1 MPCETLR
8 SWGEILSHFVGE
20 APKCISGR
28 NGRCLRELFLTGIYC
43 VMKSVGLSASFS
55 RAAHSY
61 YYIRNA
67 ENGAIMSKIIAVT
80 SGKGGTGKS
89 SICSE
94 LGFALAKQGHRTLII
109 ELDFGLRCLD
119 IMLGVKNDIKYD
131 LGNVLKGE
139 CDIYQATT
147 QVKIATNLS
156 IVCAPEDPFARVD
169 AETIKNICQE
179 MRKYYEYIIVDTSA
193 GTNASVFDVVE
204 QSDLILIN
212 TTPDPVCVRDAR
224 TMSDEFYKRG
234 NKKQRLI
241 INKVNPDLFKA
252 DLVVDLDEIID
263 TVGVQLIG
271 VIPDDDAVII
281 ATSKGEPLP
290 SSSLA
295 FKAFD
300 AISKRIKGE
309 DVPLSFK
316 VLLQ

>member
-1 MPCETLR
+1 
-8 SWGEILSHFVGE
+8 
-20 APKCISGR
+20 
-28 NGRCLRELFLTGIYC
+28 
-43 VMKSVGLSASFS
+43 
-55 RAAHSY
+55 
-61 YYIRNA
+61 
-67 ENGAIMSKIIAVT
+67 MSKIIAVT

-271 VIPDDDAVII
+271 VIPDMMLLLSQPPRENLFPPAHWHSRHLTLFQRESRVRTFLSASRFFFSNDGFCYL
-281 ATSKGEPLP
+281 TGKGMIENEYCTYC
-290 SSSLA
+290 A
-295 FKAFD
+295 
-300 AISKRIKGE
+300 
-309 DVPLSFK
+309 
-316 VLLQ
+316 

>member
-1 MPCETLR
+1 MLA
-8 SWGEILSHFVGE
+8 GI
-20 APKCISGR
+20 
-28 NGRCLRELFLTGIYC
+28 FLTGIYC
-43 VMKSVGLSASFS
+43 VVKSVGLSASFS

-204 QSDLILIN
+204 QSDLILM
-212 TTPDPVCVRDAR
+212 R
-224 TMSDEFYKRG
+224 S
-234 NKKQRLI
+234 LI
-241 INKVNPDLFKA
+241 QSAF
-252 DLVVDLDEIID
+252 
-263 TVGVQLIG
+263 
-271 VIPDDDAVII
+271 
-281 ATSKGEPLP
+281 
-290 SSSLA
+290 SSSVLSPMMMLLLSQPPRENLFPPA
-295 FKAFD
+295 HWHSRHLTLFQRESRVRTFLSASRFFFSND
-300 AISKRIKGE
+300 GFCYLTGKGMIE
-309 DVPLSFK
+309 NEYCTYCA
-316 VLLQ
+316 

>member
-1 MPCETLR
+1 MLA
-8 SWGEILSHFVGE
+8 GI
-20 APKCISGR
+20 
-28 NGRCLRELFLTGIYC
+28 FLTGIYC

-212 TTPDPVCVRDAR
+212 TTPDPVCV
-224 TMSDEFYKRG
+224 
-234 NKKQRLI
+234 
-241 INKVNPDLFKA
+241 NPDLFKA

>member
-1 MPCETLR
+1 MLA
-8 SWGEILSHFVGE
+8 GI
-20 APKCISGR
+20 
-28 NGRCLRELFLTGIYC
+28 FLTGIYC

-271 VIPDDDAVII
+271 VIPDDFKMTV
-281 ATSKGEPLP
+281 ATGTGTPIPTDSQAL
-290 SSSLA
+290 
-295 FKAFD
+295 KAFD
-300 AISKRIKGE
+300 AISKRLGGE
-309 DVPLSFK
+309 FVPLTVKTS
-316 VLLQ
+316 